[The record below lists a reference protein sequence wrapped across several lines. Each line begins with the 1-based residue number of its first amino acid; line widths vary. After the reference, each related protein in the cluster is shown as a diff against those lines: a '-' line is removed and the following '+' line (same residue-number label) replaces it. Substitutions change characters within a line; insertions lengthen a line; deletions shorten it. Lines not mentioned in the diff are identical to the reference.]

1 MCRES
6 LNNPH
11 DKYFRES
18 FSRKET
24 VRSFIRQ
31 YLPSG
36 VCRQL
41 DLNKLEIVK
50 DSFVDK
56 ELSEHFSDILY
67 KTVISGKESYLY
79 LLFEHKSY
87 IDHFTGFQL
96 LRNMVKIWEQCLK
109 SNRNKKKLPVIIPV
123 VIYQGKHKWN
133 CSNSIISL
141 FESVENTDKYIPDFN
156 SEIYDISHIPDE
168 EIRGSILLRVHFLIM
183 KYINSPQLFDKLH
196 DILNMMALLSEK
208 RKKTEYLETFL
219 RYLVSTV
226 DNSKFEVIKT
236 ELKRTVDK
244 GDDLMPTIAQMWIKE
259 GMEKGVE
266 KGVEKGIEKGIKKE
280 KMETAKKMIQLN
292 MSTEDIRK
300 ITGLSIKKID
310 ELRKK

>member
-1 MCRES
+1 MYEVTVIPVQGIGCAYTLQTEVIDERGSFFCQAEDGIRDADVTGVQTCAS
-6 LNNPH
+6 PILNNKRVKIVSRDRLNNPH

-67 KTVISGKESYLY
+67 KTVISGKQSYLY

-96 LRNMVKIWEQCLK
+96 LRNMVKI
-109 SNRNKKKLPVIIPV
+109 
-123 VIYQGKHKWN
+123 
-133 CSNSIISL
+133 
-141 FESVENTDKYIPDFN
+141 
-156 SEIYDISHIPDE
+156 
-168 EIRGSILLRVHFLIM
+168 
-183 KYINSPQLFDKLH
+183 
-196 DILNMMALLSEK
+196 
-208 RKKTEYLETFL
+208 
-219 RYLVSTV
+219 
-226 DNSKFEVIKT
+226 
-236 ELKRTVDK
+236 
-244 GDDLMPTIAQMWIKE
+244 
-259 GMEKGVE
+259 
-266 KGVEKGIEKGIKKE
+266 
-280 KMETAKKMIQLN
+280 
-292 MSTEDIRK
+292 
-300 ITGLSIKKID
+300 
-310 ELRKK
+310 

>member
-1 MCRES
+1 MSRDR

-67 KTVISGKESYLY
+67 KTVISGKQSYLY

-266 KGVEKGIEKGIKKE
+266 KGIEKGIKKE